1 MNRPSPNATI
11 NPATGEWVS
20 SFNAHTP
27 EEVEALLDRAA
38 ATNAELAGTSLEQR
52 AAWMRSA
59 ADLLEADLDEVA
71 TIVVTEMGKTRKAAE
86 AEVHKCAKAMRFYAD
101 EAAAFLAD
109 EADIDAVAV
118 NASAARVVY
127 QPLGTVLAIMPWN
140 FPLWQVIRFAA
151 PGLMAGNTG
160 ILKHAL
166 NVPQTALYLG
176 DLFARAG
183 FPVGAFQTVL
193 VDGVDASH
201 LIEDPRIAAVTLTG
215 SVPAGRAVGAAAGA
229 ALKKTVLELG
239 GSDAFIVMP
248 SADLAKAVEVG
259 VTSRTQNSGQSCIAA
274 KRFFIHADV
283 YDEFTERF
291 TEAMGETVAGDP
303 EDPNTT
309 FGPLATQRGRAG
321 VHELVQDAVDKGASL
336 LVGGEIPQG
345 PGWFYPATVL
355 ADLTPKMRIVHE
367 ECFGPVASL
376 YRVSSAEEAIGRAN
390 DSEFGLS
397 SAAWTQDEAEMELF
411 TRGLQAGGVF
421 LNGMTVSFPE
431 LPFGGVKSSG
441 YGRELSHHGI
451 REFCLVKTVWRA

>member
-1 MNRPSPNATI
+1 MSNATT
-11 NPATGEWVS
+11 NPATGELVK
-20 SFNAHTP
+20 SFDAHSP

-38 ATNAELAGTSLEQR
+38 AANSVMAGTSFAQR
-52 AAWMRSA
+52 GGWMRAA
-59 ADLLEADLDEVA
+59 ADLLEADLDALA
-71 TIVVTEMGKTRKAAE
+71 TTVVTEMGKTRASAE

-101 EAAAFLAD
+101 RAEAFLAD
-109 EADIDAVAV
+109 ENDLDAEAV
-118 NASAARVVY
+118 NASAARVIY

-183 FPVGAFQTVL
+183 FPAGAFQTVL
-193 VDGVDASH
+193 VDGVDVTH
-201 LIEDPRIAAVTLTG
+201 LIEDPRVAAVTLTG
-215 SVPAGRAVGAAAGA
+215 SVPAGHAVGAAAGG

-239 GSDAFIVMP
+239 GSDAFVVMP
-248 SADLAKAVEVG
+248 SADLDKAVEVG
-259 VTSRTQNSGQSCIAA
+259 VTARVQNSGQSCIAA
-274 KRFFIHADV
+274 KRFFVHADV
-283 YDEFTERF
+283 YDAFTERF
-291 TEAMGETVAGDP
+291 VRAMGETVAGDP
-303 EDPNTT
+303 EDPATT
-309 FGPLATQRGRAG
+309 FGPLATERGRTG
-321 VHELVQDAVDKGASL
+321 VHELVRDAVDKGATL
-336 LVGGEIPQG
+336 LVGGEIPPG
-345 PGWFYPATVL
+345 PGWFYPATVV
-355 ADLTPKMRIVHE
+355 ADLTDEMRIVRE

-376 YRVSSAEEAIGRAN
+376 YRVSSAEEAIARAN

-397 SAAWTQDEAEMELF
+397 SSAWTNDEAEIEQF
-411 TRGLQAGGVF
+411 TLGLQAGGVF

-441 YGRELSHHGI
+441 YGRELSSHGI